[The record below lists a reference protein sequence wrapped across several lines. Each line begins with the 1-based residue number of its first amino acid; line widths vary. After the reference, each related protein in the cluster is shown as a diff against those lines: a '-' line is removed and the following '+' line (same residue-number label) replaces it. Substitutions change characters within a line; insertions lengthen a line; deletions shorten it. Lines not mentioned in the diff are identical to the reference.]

1 MVVLHQLYVA
11 LSLCERLLQCG
22 GKPSWAL
29 QGCLACVQ
37 AHAVFP
43 PSRGLAAQV
52 IRDKIT
58 NHSRGFAFVT
68 FAHPHA
74 ASWAHAQLNG
84 VTMYGPF
91 AGRALRLGASNRSA
105 AAAEE

>member
-1 MVVLHQLYVA
+1 MPWQAFL
-11 LSLCERLLQCG
+11 
-22 GKPSWAL
+22 AL
-29 QGCLACVQ
+29 QGCLTHVSICIIS
-37 AHAVFP
+37 

-74 ASWAHAQLNG
+74 ASWAHAQLNSL
-84 VTMYGPF
+84 TMYGPF
-91 AGRALRLGASNRSA
+91 AGRALRLGASNRTA